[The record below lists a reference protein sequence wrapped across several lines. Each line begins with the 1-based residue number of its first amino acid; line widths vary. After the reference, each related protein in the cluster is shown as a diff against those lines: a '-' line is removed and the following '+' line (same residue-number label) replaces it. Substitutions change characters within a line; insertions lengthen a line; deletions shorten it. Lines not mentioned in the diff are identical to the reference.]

1 MGDNH
6 IVLWNVRD
14 KGLSG
19 FMVEKV
25 LESISITTNKNSI
38 FGDVSAI
45 NPGGVRLG
53 TPALTTRG
61 FQKDDFKTVANYL
74 HEGCELALEIK
85 NIVLSNKK
93 ELDVD
98 VLENDTNILKKI
110 MEMKIDIECF
120 AQSFPL
126 P

>member
-1 MGDNH
+1 M
-6 IVLWNVRD
+6 
-14 KGLSG
+14 
-19 FMVEKV
+19 
-25 LESISITTNKNSI
+25 
-38 FGDVSAI
+38 
-45 NPGGVRLG
+45 
-53 TPALTTRG
+53 
-61 FQKDDFKTVANYL
+61 
-74 HEGCELALEIK
+74 EIK

-98 VLENDTNILKKI
+98 LLQRNKVTMKEFSHVLENDTDILKKI